1 MDKEIGEEYRV
12 RWKNWK
18 SQLPAFE
25 RFSIDLCLR
34 PANFGTVFSRQMQ
47 HFSDASS
54 AGYGQVTYLRIENEK
69 GHIHFAFLM
78 GKACVAPVKT
88 MTIPRLELTAGTVS
102 VSVGEMI
109 AN

>member
-1 MDKEIGEEYRV
+1 M
-12 RWKNWK
+12 
-18 SQLPAFE
+18 
-25 RFSIDLCLR
+25 DLCLR

-69 GHIHFAFLM
+69 GHIHCAFLM

-102 VSVGEMI
+102 VSVGEMS